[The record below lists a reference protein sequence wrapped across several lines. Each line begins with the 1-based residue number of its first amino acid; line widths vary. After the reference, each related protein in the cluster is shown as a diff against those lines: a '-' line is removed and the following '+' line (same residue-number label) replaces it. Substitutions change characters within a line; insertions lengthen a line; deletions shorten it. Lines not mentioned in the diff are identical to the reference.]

1 MRRMLTDD
9 ELAQVAGGNKP
20 PFTPVLP
27 EHLGAEII
35 HYYCP
40 EGYYL
45 FLLHKGEH
53 YSMNTYPC
61 TTCNQVYSID
71 QCIAVEAD

>member
-1 MRRMLTDD
+1 MLTDD
-9 ELAQVAGGNKP
+9 ELAQVAGGNKS
-20 PFTPVLP
+20 PFTPLPVLP
-27 EHLGAEII
+27 GHLRAEII

-53 YSMNTYPC
+53 YSMNTYSC
-61 TTCNQVYSID
+61 TTCNQVYGID
-71 QCIAVEAD
+71 